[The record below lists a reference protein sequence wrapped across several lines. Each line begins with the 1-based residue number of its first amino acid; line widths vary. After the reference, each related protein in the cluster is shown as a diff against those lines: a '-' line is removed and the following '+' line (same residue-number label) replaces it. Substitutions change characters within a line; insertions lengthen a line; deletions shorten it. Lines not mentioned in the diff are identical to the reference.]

1 MKTINEAIS
10 LLPLKEQKE
19 ILDCILKKIQDIPHK
34 KKESLDK
41 ERIIEFNNDI
51 MNKFLSNSVKRFSVS
66 DDLLLSLSI
75 AHENQSTYS

>member
-1 MKTINEAIS
+1 MKTIKEAIS

-51 MNKFLSNSVKRFSVS
+51 MNKFLSSKIN
-66 DDLLLSLSI
+66 D
-75 AHENQSTYS
+75 ENFEKLKKIYLKN